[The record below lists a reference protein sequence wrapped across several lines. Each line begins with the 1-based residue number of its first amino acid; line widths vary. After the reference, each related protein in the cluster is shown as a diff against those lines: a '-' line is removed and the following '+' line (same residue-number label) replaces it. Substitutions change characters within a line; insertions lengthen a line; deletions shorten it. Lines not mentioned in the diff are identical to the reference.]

1 MPFIAAFTVTQGADC
16 SQFSVNDTSDYSVEG
31 TGTFTARKLT
41 IQKSDGSYLKV
52 GATTYNQYVWPFAA
66 GNTLTLSGVDQYLKP
81 YIDVDYSFQIT
92 LELTPASA
100 QPGSIYTKTNIAV
113 LVCYTMS
120 GFYTFAY
127 KMAINPS
134 LEKDYKFVK
143 DVMRLWIEQESAK
156 KSGLDGD
163 FQSSQA
169 CLDRAKYIIDNLTV
183 GY

>member
-1 MPFIAAFTVTQGADC
+1 
-16 SQFSVNDTSDYSVEG
+16 
-31 TGTFTARKLT
+31 
-41 IQKSDGSYLKV
+41 
-52 GATTYNQYVWPFAA
+52 
-66 GNTLTLSGVDQYLKP
+66 
-81 YIDVDYSFQIT
+81 
-92 LELTPASA
+92 
-100 QPGSIYTKTNIAV
+100 
-113 LVCYTMS
+113 VCYTMS

-156 KSGLDGD
+156 KSGIDGD
-163 FQSSQA
+163 FQSSQS

>member
-1 MPFIAAFTVTQGADC
+1 MPFILAFTVTQGADC
-16 SQFSVNDTSDYSVEG
+16 SQFAVNDTSDYSVE
-31 TGTFTARKLT
+31 TTSTFTARRLS
-41 IQKSDGSYLKV
+41 IQKSDGTFLVV
-52 GATTYNQYVWPFAA
+52 GTTTYQNYLWPFAS
-66 GNTLTLSGVDQYLKP
+66 GNTINFTGLGSDLSFV
-81 YIDVDYSFQIT
+81 IT
-92 LELTPASA
+92 LTNTPVAA
-100 QPGSIYTKTNIAV
+100 QPGSVYTKTSVAP

-156 KSGLDGD
+156 KSAIDGD
-163 FQSSQA
+163 NPAAQS
-169 CLDRAKYIIDNLTV
+169 CLDRAKYIIDNLTI